1 MLAVRKR
8 TEDGRKIVEGLRE
21 AWASEVSVNPEVFL
35 KGMKRRLE
43 EINMTEEIPVK
54 RVLRDAPTG

>member
-21 AWASEVSVNPEVFL
+21 AWASEVSTDPKKFL
-35 KGMKRRLE
+35 KGMKRKLE
-43 EINMTEEIPVK
+43 EINMMEEIPVK